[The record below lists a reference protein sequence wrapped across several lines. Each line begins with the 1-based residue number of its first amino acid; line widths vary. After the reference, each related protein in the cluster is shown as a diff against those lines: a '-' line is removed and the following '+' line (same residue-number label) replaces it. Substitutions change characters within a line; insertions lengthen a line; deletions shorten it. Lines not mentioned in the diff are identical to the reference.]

1 MVVSTLQVFFFES
14 ERSRLLDQRLETM
27 ASSLIASG
35 LSMELI
41 ENLSSTDDLINDLL
55 GEEKIDQIITIYS
68 VDGKI
73 LAQNVTAT
81 ELPLPFTPKDH
92 WQTYEVNGR
101 TIRALNLPTGNLV
114 IQVGLIL
121 NFTLERW
128 NWINSRMFT
137 FIFTIFVVL
146 LIAAYFSTQILFNPL
161 KKLSA
166 ELETMSNQLDRKL
179 GQPLNGFAIGAEVA
193 RLAKGPRATKDEFEI
208 FCNHLENF
216 LKKLEDYTKSFNAQ
230 TAILTHELKTPLT
243 IVKNYLQEARLAQ
256 DPVRAQDLV
265 SGALVEIDRLAL
277 MISDYL
283 RWSVLMSNPADP
295 ELYAVKL
302 SEVVQRVVSHL
313 NLSHGNRIKIEGQ
326 SDATIFAMPE
336 HVQQLLSNLL
346 MNALNYSPKEKPVIC
361 RVQKNALSI
370 EDQGPGLPET
380 VLKHLG
386 SPFNRGNSKAT
397 TERGSGLGL
406 AWVNSLC
413 QKYQWEMNVNS
424 TPQGTQ
430 IIVHLE

>member
-14 ERSRLLDQRLETM
+14 ERARLLDQRLETM

-35 LSMELI
+35 LSMGLI

-81 ELPLPFTPKDH
+81 ELPLPFSPKDH

-128 NWINSRMFT
+128 NWISSRL
-137 FIFTIFVVL
+137 FIFIATIFIVL
-146 LIAAYFSTQILFNPL
+146 LIAAYFSSQILFKPL
-161 KKLSA
+161 KKLSV
-166 ELETMSNQLDRKL
+166 ELESMSLQLDRKL

-208 FCNHLENF
+208 FCNHLESF

-243 IVKNYLQEARLAQ
+243 IVKNYLQEARMAQ
-256 DPVRAQDLV
+256 DHVRSQDLIN
-265 SGALVEIDRLAL
+265 GALVEIDRLAL

-283 RWSVLMSNPADP
+283 RWSVLMSNPSDP

-302 SEVVQRVVSHL
+302 SDMVERVVSHL
-313 NLSHGNRIKIEGQ
+313 NLAHDNRIQIVGT
-326 SDATIFAMPE
+326 SDVTIFAMPE

-346 MNALNYSPKEKPVIC
+346 VNALNYSPKEKKVVC
-361 RVQKNALSI
+361 RVLQNAISV
-370 EDQGPGLPET
+370 EDEGPGLPEP
-380 VLKHLG
+380 VLRHLG
-386 SPFNRGNSKAT
+386 SPFNRGHNKAT
-397 TERGSGLGL
+397 TERSSGLGL

-413 QKYQWEMNVNS
+413 QKYQWEMMVNS
-424 TPQGTQ
+424 TAQGTH
-430 IIVHLE
+430 ILVSLE

>member
-81 ELPLPFTPKDH
+81 ELPLPFTPRDH

-121 NFTLERW
+121 NFTLDRW

-161 KKLSA
+161 KKLST
-166 ELETMSNQLDRKL
+166 ELEAMSNQLDRKL
-179 GQPLNGFAIGAEVA
+179 GQPLNGFAIGAEVT

-243 IVKNYLQEARLAQ
+243 IVKNYLQEAKLAHE
-256 DPVRAQDLV
+256 PKRAQELV
-265 SGALVEIDRLAL
+265 SGALVEIDRLAF

-336 HVQQLLSNLL
+336 HVQQLISNLL
-346 MNALNYSPKEKPVIC
+346 MNALNYSPNEKPVIC
-361 RVQKNALSI
+361 RMQKNTLSI

-380 VLKHLG
+380 VMKHLG
-386 SPFNRGNSKAT
+386 SPFNRGSSKGS

-430 IIVHLE
+430 IIVHLD

>member
-1 MVVSTLQVFFFES
+1 MVSTLQVFFFES

-92 WQTYEVNGR
+92 WQTYEVSGR

-146 LIAAYFSTQILFNPL
+146 LIAAYFSTQILFKPL
-161 KKLSA
+161 KKLSS
-166 ELETMSNQLDRKL
+166 ELESMSNQLDRKL

-256 DPVRAQDLV
+256 DQARAQDLV
-265 SGALVEIDRLAL
+265 RGALVEIDKLAL

-313 NLSHGNRIKIEGQ
+313 NLSHGNRIQIEGQ

-346 MNALNYSPKEKPVIC
+346 MNALNYSPKDKPVIC

-370 EDQGPGLPET
+370 EDQGPGLPEQ

-386 SPFNRGNSKAT
+386 SPFNRGHSKAS

-424 TPQGTQ
+424 TPQGTH